1 MDNEQTTNQPQSPP
15 IRAVERPQK
24 QKKKRVRR
32 LNRSAF
38 RIKLLTM
45 LGIAAAVILGF
56 VIFFKI
62 QTISVVFLVEGEE
75 YSAEEV
81 QTVFAGSEKRYYTAQ
96 EVIDASGVEVGDNLL
111 TLNKAAVAAHV
122 KTALPYVSQVQ
133 VKRSFPSSVT
143 LLVTEFEITYAV
155 RDETNHWWLI
165 NCEGTV
171 LEETTEQE
179 ARSRLTVEGMTVR
192 SPQIGQRIEPVGAE
206 GADETEL
213 AAKKTAV
220 LQVLQALEDSSE
232 IAKKVVT
239 LDVSASYDIILWYG
253 SQYEI
258 HLGTTD
264 ELAYKFAYL
273 KGVLQQFKEQNQTY
287 LSGVI
292 DVTFSEG
299 RNARFQ
305 PFE

>member
-1 MDNEQTTNQPQSPP
+1 MDNETRKEPA
-15 IRAVERPQK
+15 IKRVEPVQK
-24 QKKKRVRR
+24 QPKKRVHRM
-32 LNRSAF
+32 NRSAF

-45 LGIAAAVILGF
+45 LGVAAAIILGF

-62 QTISVVFLVEGEE
+62 QHIAVAFDVGG
-75 YSAEEV
+75 
-81 QTVFAGSEKRYYTAQ
+81 QTLSEQELPAATGSEKRYYSS
-96 EVIDASGVEVGDNLL
+96 EEIIEASGIEVGDNLL
-111 TLNKAAVAAHV
+111 TLNKAAVAAHI

-143 LLVTEFEITYAV
+143 LLITEFEITYAV
-155 RDETNHWWLI
+155 CDEAGQWWLI
-165 NCEGTV
+165 NCEGRV
-171 LEETTEQE
+171 LEQSTEQE
-179 ARSRLTVEGMTVR
+179 ARKHLTVEGMTIQQ
-192 SPQIGQRIEPVGAE
+192 PTIGGTIQAAGAE
-206 GADETEL
+206 GTDETEN
-213 AAKKTAV
+213 AAKRTAV
-220 LQVLQALEDSSE
+220 LQVLQALEDSAE
-232 IAKKVVT
+232 IAKKIVT
-239 LDVSASYDIILWYG
+239 LDVSASYDIVLWYG

-273 KGVLQQFKEQNQTY
+273 KGVLDEFKAQNQTY

-292 DVTFSEG
+292 DITFAEG